1 MGQLVE
7 GTRPGSHDPLD
18 ACVQNLKRKS
28 ALEGSGLVEKTALD
42 FIGMMEREL
51 AANVAFALQ
60 EMILVLGVHVA
71 DPQIILRAF
80 CCSQFQALALAEGK
94 LHCWP
99 FPRLGTLAL
108 NATRQA

>member
-18 ACVQNLKRKS
+18 AYVQNLKKKS
-28 ALEGSGLVEKTALD
+28 ALENSGLIKKTTLN
-42 FIGMMEREL
+42 FTRMIERKL
-51 AANVAFALQ
+51 AANISFALQ
-60 EMILVLGVHVA
+60 KMLLVLGVHVA

-80 CCSQFQALALAEGK
+80 CCPQFQAVALAEGK

-99 FPRLGTLAL
+99 SPRLGTLAL